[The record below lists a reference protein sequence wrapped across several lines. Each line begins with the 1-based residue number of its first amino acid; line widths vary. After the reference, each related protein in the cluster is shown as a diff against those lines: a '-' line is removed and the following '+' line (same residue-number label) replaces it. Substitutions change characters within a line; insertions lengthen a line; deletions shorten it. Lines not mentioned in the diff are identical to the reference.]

1 MLKININLQITF
13 FLFDINSIMPYANA
27 AFRYRDNS
35 WSAWLSVMSWW
46 NDWYRTDTGRKDAT
60 YTLLGN
66 QGGNNYTH
74 TWRFDS
80 YQGPDNQS
88 GSGAF
93 QGLTDN
99 QKWAPGTAITLY
111 SWKNETWYYWFT
123 MEDISGY
130 TYTINYNINY
140 NGGTNPGST
149 SNTWPNKVSIAG
161 APSRT
166 NYTFVR
172 WNTTTAN
179 NGTTYTTSGEIDHPG
194 SGSVSV
200 YAIWTGVTYSFSYNG
215 NTNTGGSTSA
225 TSATYPDDIDIA
237 ANGFTKTG
245 HDFSHW
251 NSLANNTETTRTP
264 GKLAHPGSG
273 SSTLYAQWT
282 PSQYNLSYEGNG
294 HTNTGVTAPGTTK
307 LIYNSTNTVAA
318 NNFVKTGWTFTKW
331 QINDAGGAKVT
342 DVFSGET
349 TSTWSNTKAPYKAL
363 AQWSVNVFTL
373 SYDGNGYTSGSTAN
387 STSEYPNSATVSSN
401 GFSRTGYYF
410 SGWSTT
416 SGGGVNYQPTNA
428 ISHPTAVTTT
438 TLYAV
443 WTGWLYTLK
452 YYVNT
457 ATGGGGSTGDTSARY
472 PTAVSVASNTFTK
485 TGYNFAGWATSADG
499 IVAYQAGNTY
509 ANPVGTNENGSANL
523 FAKWTAASYTITYNA
538 NAVVTGSTTSSSPTY
553 DSSFTFR
560 ANGFTRIGYT
570 FREWNLREGTTT
582 TISTPQGTNIGNYAS
597 SASYGTWNKALN
609 CTAFAIWDAITYTI
623 TYNGNSIDPTGNV
636 TGSTTTSSFLFD
648 STFTFPANG
657 FALIGFT
664 FSGWNLKS
672 EGVSVGGLYNA
683 GATYGVWK
691 IPNNCTADAMWTI
704 NSYTVSFDK
713 NGNGVGKSVTQN
725 YKTIVTCPTLKAVG
739 YVFGGWATSVQN
751 ATNKIVNKVG
761 NAQFTLGAA
770 AENYFA
776 IWTDNTNNTVS
787 FSELETV
794 FGVKGTSPISI
805 SEYRAE
811 SGQTTANSR
820 ITVSAH
826 FKGKGVAPP

>member
-1 MLKININLQITF
+1 MPRADLVIGDNPAIILAETPGTWNG
-13 FLFDINSIMPYANA
+13 NSTIISGNYQLPAIASSYYNYRYKFTGWTKWSTSGGTSAKSNTTPSISGTSFSANA
-27 AFRYRDNS
+27 LFNVGDTVTGTSY
-35 WSAWLSVMSWW
+35 W
-46 NDWYRTDTGRKDAT
+46 NDVFTYYLITEITTGKR
-60 YTLLGN
+60 
-66 QGGNNYTH
+66 
-74 TWRFDS
+74 
-80 YQGPDNQS
+80 
-88 GSGAF
+88 
-93 QGLTDN
+93 
-99 QKWAPGTAITLY
+99 
-111 SWKNETWYYWFT
+111 
-123 MEDISGY
+123 
-130 TYTINYNINY
+130 YTINYN
-140 NGGTNPGST
+140 GSGGST
-149 SNTWPNKVSIAG
+149 PNATYADYPSKVSVAG
-161 APSRT
+161 ASSWA
-166 NYTFVR
+166 NYIFQR
-172 WNTTTAN
+172 WNTSTNN
-179 NGTTYTTSGEIDHPG
+179 NGTTYNASTEINHPG
-194 SGSVSV
+194 EGSVTV
-200 YAIWTGVTYSFSYNG
+200 YAIWTGVTYTFSYNG
-215 NTNTGGSTSA
+215 NTNTGGSNSNTSA
-225 TSATYPDDIDIA
+225 DYPTDIDIA
-237 ANGFTKTG
+237 DNGFTKTG
-245 HDFSHW
+245 YVFSNW
-251 NSLANNTETTRTP
+251 NSLANNTGDKRTP

-282 PSQYNLSYEGNG
+282 PAVYVLSYEGNG
-294 HTNTGVTAPGTTK
+294 NTNTGGTTSVAPANTN
-307 LIYNSTNTVAA
+307 LTYNSANTVAA
-318 NNFVKTGWTFTKW
+318 NGATNFVKTGWTFTKW
-331 QINDAGGAKVT
+331 QINNASGTKVT
-342 DVFSGET
+342 DVLSGS
-349 TSTWSNTKAPYKAL
+349 STIVWADTDAPFKAQ

-387 STSEYPNSATVSSN
+387 STSEYPNSATVRSN
-401 GFSRTGYYF
+401 GFSKNGYYF

-416 SGGGVNYQPTNA
+416 SGGGVNYQPAST

-443 WTGWLYTLK
+443 WTGWTYTLK

-457 ATGGGGSTGDTSARY
+457 ATGGGGSTENTSARH

-499 IVAYQAGNTY
+499 SVAYQAGNSYT
-509 ANPVGTNENGSANL
+509 NPVGTDDNGSANL

-657 FALIGFT
+657 FTLIGFT
-664 FSGWNLKS
+664 FSGWNLKNN
-672 EGVSVGGLYNA
+672 GVPVGGIYNA

-704 NSYTVSFDK
+704 NSYAVTFDR
-713 NGNGVGKSVTQN
+713 NGKGVGKSVTQN

-811 SGQTTANSR
+811 SGQTTANSI
-820 ITVSAH
+820 ITVSTH